1 MAFNYAKLLGRIKEC
16 GYTQK
21 TLAEKIG
28 INQGTMSE
36 KLNNKFA
43 FTVTEM
49 DAIRKV
55 LNITKKEI
63 GDYFFAEEVQKS

>member
-1 MAFNYAKLLGRIKEC
+1 MAFNYSKLLGRIKEC

-21 TLAEKIG
+21 TLSKKIG

-43 FTVTEM
+43 FTVTEI
-49 DAIRKV
+49 DAIRKA
-55 LNITKKEI
+55 LNIGKSEI
-63 GDYFFAEEVQKS
+63 GDYFFVEEVQKS